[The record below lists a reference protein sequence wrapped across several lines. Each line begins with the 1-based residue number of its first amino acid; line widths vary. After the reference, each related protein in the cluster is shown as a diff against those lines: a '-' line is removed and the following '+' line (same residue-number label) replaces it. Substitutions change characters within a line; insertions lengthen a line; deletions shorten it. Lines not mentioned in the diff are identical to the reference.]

1 LFGIQ
6 KTTRNLKEIKM
17 NAFVNT
23 LNATP
28 VAPLVARTLNGMR
41 ARATTSSTNLDLF
54 GSIAAMRGKDVTS
67 AFAAAYA
74 EDKNLALRIA
84 QWARD
89 IRGGAGER
97 KIFRDILIWLEAN
110 DPQVLVDSRILD
122 NVADIGRFDDLLIF
136 SRGDVKCKAFS
147 IIQKALENGNGL
159 CAKWMPRKGPIAIEL
174 REWFGWSP
182 KQYRKTLVN
191 LTKVVESQ
199 MCDKSWNEINF
210 SHVPSVAMTRY
221 MKAFYR
227 NIPEAFEAYKAALV
241 RNDGTAKVNASALYP
256 YNVTKMVGTAADCSS
271 TWNSRNPYKKNDVA
285 DAMWAA
291 LPDYMNNKNVIAV
304 VDNSGSMAAQI
315 KDSKVSCLDVAASLG
330 IYTASNSKGAFRDLS
345 ISFSENASFVK
356 QSGTLDQRMYQVT
369 SQKWGS
375 TNLHSVFDLILN
387 HAIRHNVPAIDMP
400 EMILILSD
408 MQFNTCVRFDNS
420 AIQMIRRKYEDAGYE
435 VPQIVFWNLNDY
447 GNKPVKFNDQGF
459 ALISGF
465 SPAILESVL
474 AVEMDKF
481 TPEAVM
487 LKTIFKSRYNW

>member
-1 LFGIQ
+1 
-6 KTTRNLKEIKM
+6 M

-23 LNATP
+23 LNSTP
-28 VAPLVARTLNGMR
+28 ISPLVSRTLNGMR
-41 ARATTSSTNLDLF
+41 ARATTSNANLDLF
-54 GSIAAMRGKDVTS
+54 GSIAAMRGKDVTA
-67 AFAAAYA
+67 AFAAAYS
-74 EDKNLALRIA
+74 EDKNIALRIA

-110 DPQVLVDSRILD
+110 DPEVLVESRILD
-122 NVADIGRFDDLLIF
+122 NVAEIGRFDDLLIF
-136 SRGDVKCKAFS
+136 KRGDVVGKAYS
-147 IIQKALENGNGL
+147 VIQSALENGNGL
-159 CAKWMPRKGPIAIEL
+159 CAKWMPRKGPIAVEL

-227 NIPEAFEAYKAALV
+227 NAPDAFEAYKAALV

-256 YNVTKMVGTAADCSS
+256 YNVTKMVGTASDCSYPWS
-271 TWNSRNPYKKNDVA
+271 NTNPYKKNDVA

-291 LPDYMNNKNVIAV
+291 LPDYMNSKNVIAV
-304 VDNSGSMAAQI
+304 VDNSGSMASQI
-315 KDSKVSCLDVAASLG
+315 KDSKISCLDVAASLG
-330 IYTASNSKGAFRDLS
+330 IYTASKSTGAFRDLS
-345 ISFSENASFVK
+345 ISFCENARFVK

-375 TNLHSVFDLILN
+375 TNLHSVFDLILS
-387 HAIRHNVPAIDMP
+387 HASRYNVPATDMP

-408 MQFNTCVRFDNS
+408 MQFNSCIRFDDS
-420 AIQMIRRKYEDAGYE
+420 ALQMVRRKYEDAGYE

-465 SPAILESVL
+465 SPTILESVL

-487 LKTIFKSRYNW
+487 LKTVLKSRYNW